1 VARHRKG
8 KSTAVEETKDSEDE
22 DKDDM
27 DEDWVLSLPFS
38 SSFWCLLLKEEK
50 ISG

>member
-1 VARHRKG
+1 VLVNVVARHRKG

-27 DEDWVLSLPFS
+27 DED
-38 SSFWCLLLKEEK
+38 
-50 ISG
+50 